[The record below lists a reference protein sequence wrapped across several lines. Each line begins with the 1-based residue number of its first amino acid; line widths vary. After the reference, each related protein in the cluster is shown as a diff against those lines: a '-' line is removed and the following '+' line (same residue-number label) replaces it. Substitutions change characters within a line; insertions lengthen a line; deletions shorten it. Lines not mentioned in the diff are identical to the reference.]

1 MSPHPADEHPG
12 AMAMSTGAQPGGA
25 APPTPGFTDKAKSL
39 ASDLAESARDTAL
52 DAIGGRKAAAAEQ
65 AEAVARL
72 LDDVAGDAEKGIPL
86 VAPYLR
92 DAASRVHRVSSTL
105 RERGIDELFREVG
118 DFARRRPAFVIG
130 ACLAG
135 GFALARFLKSSAE
148 RSEAAARSS
157 FRAPAPGR
165 AGMSER
171 TGAERRAADRSVRSG
186 QDEES
191 AAALAGR
198 VSPAGGMA
206 SLAQA
211 TPPPSGAGRP
221 VAPAGTSAADG
232 GSEAPDQGTTGRM

>member
-1 MSPHPADEHPG
+1 MWRG
-12 AMAMSTGAQPGGA
+12 
-25 APPTPGFTDKAKSL
+25 TPR
-39 ASDLAESARDTAL
+39 RD
-52 DAIGGRKAAAAEQ
+52 
-65 AEAVARL
+65 
-72 LDDVAGDAEKGIPL
+72 PL

-191 AAALAGR
+191 AAALAAALRRPWNGVARAGDAAAIGR
-198 VSPAGGMA
+198 REARC
-206 SLAQA
+206 
-211 TPPPSGAGRP
+211 AGRNL
-221 VAPAGTSAADG
+221 AAGG
-232 GSEAPDQGTTGRM
+232 GSEVPDQGTGRM